1 MRSDRL
7 IAIMLLLQ
15 TRGQL
20 PAAELAARLEVS
32 VRTIMRDVEAL
43 SAAGVP
49 VYTVRGPLG
58 GVALVPGYRTDV
70 TGLTAEE
77 SRALLVLLT
86 GPARAGLGLGLGDAI
101 GSALRKLV
109 AALPDQQRPGAE
121 LASRRILID
130 PVRWRGSAQPGECL
144 EVLQEASFSGRRV
157 KLRYRHGR
165 DGSVRTYTLDPYG
178 LVSKAGVWY
187 LAADHRGEPHLFRA
201 DRILAATLLDSPAR
215 LRDGV
220 ELADVW
226 EDLRREIE
234 DFPGQFPATVRVRR
248 EILGRFLLLHESDL
262 AEPPPAGGDD
272 SDHVDLRLR
281 FRAPAAAQMLLAFGT
296 DVAVID
302 PPELR
307 ERLASVATAIA
318 ASYKAPRSC

>member
-15 TRGQL
+15 ARGQL
-20 PAAELAARLEVS
+20 PAAELASRLEVS

-58 GVALVPGYRTDV
+58 GVALTPGYRTDV

-86 GPARAGLGLGLGDAI
+86 GPARADLGLGLGDAV
-101 GSALRKLV
+101 GSALRKLM

-130 PVRWRGSAQPGECL
+130 PVRWRGTAPHSDHLG
-144 EVLQEASFSGRRV
+144 VLQEASFNGRRV
-157 KLRYRHGR
+157 RVRYRHGR

-178 LVSKAGVWY
+178 LVSKAGIWY
-187 LAADHRGEPHLFRA
+187 LTADHRGEPHLFRA
-201 DRILAATLLDSPAR
+201 DRMLAASVLDAAAR
-215 LRDGV
+215 LRDRV

-226 EDLRREIE
+226 EALRREVE
-234 DFPGQFPATVRVRR
+234 DSPGQFPVTVRVRR
-248 EILGRFLLLHESDL
+248 EILGRFLLLHEGDL
-262 AEPPPAGGDD
+262 AEPLPPMGEGGD
-272 SDHVDLRLR
+272 HVELRLL
-281 FRAPAAAQMLLAFGT
+281 FRAPSAAQMLLAFGT
-296 DVAVID
+296 DVTVLD

-307 ERLASVATAIA
+307 ARLASIASAIA
-318 ASYKAPRSC
+318 ASYAEP